1 MAPLP
6 KPIGF
11 SSSVKKRKDQ
21 VKCYQF
27 LCVGLCLL
35 PLPITQI
42 VYSSIN
48 EPLVCPGN
56 LFPFTINTWLYIE
69 AATTMAVFLNFV
81 LIQMAAIHI
90 SPTAYT
96 TRGLIAIQVLWL
108 IFQTSWIIVGS
119 IQFWRDCYTL
129 EPVSVNIL
137 MWVTLILGI
146 IRSVGN
152 NNQKIL
158 LIED

>member
-11 SSSVKKRKDQ
+11 SSSVKNRKDKL
-21 VKCYQF
+21 KCYQF
-27 LCVGLCLL
+27 LCVGICLL

-42 VYSSIN
+42 VYSYMN
-48 EPLVCPGN
+48 DPLVCPGN
-56 LFPFTINTWLYIE
+56 VFPFTVNTWLYIE
-69 AATTMAVFLNFV
+69 AATTMTMFINWV

-96 TRGLIAIQVLWL
+96 TRGFIAMHVLWMV
-108 IFQTSWIIVGS
+108 FQTSWIIVGS

-129 EPVSVNIL
+129 QPVSVNIL
-137 MWVTLILGI
+137 MWVTLIMGI